1 MAMKTGMVI
10 EYADN
15 GMILYNK
22 DNKVVVLYGD
32 TKKGIGVHGESS
44 TDKSKVHERLGS
56 MLLDELE
63 TIGEPC
69 GGYILD
75 IKVKLIKQ

>member
-1 MAMKTGMVI
+1 MKIGCVI

-15 GMILYNK
+15 GVILYNK
-22 DNKVVVLYGD
+22 DNKVVVPYGE
-32 TKKGIGVHGESS
+32 TKRGVGVHGESS
-44 TDKSKVHERLGS
+44 TDKSKCHERLGR
-56 MLLDELE
+56 MLLEDLE